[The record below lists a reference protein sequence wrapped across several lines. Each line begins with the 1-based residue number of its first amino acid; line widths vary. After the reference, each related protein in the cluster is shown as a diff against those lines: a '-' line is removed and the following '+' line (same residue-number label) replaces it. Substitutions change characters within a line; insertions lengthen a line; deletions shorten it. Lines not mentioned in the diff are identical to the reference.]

1 MPNLYR
7 NLDGDVR
14 RPSTPVPLLLADG
27 SAAEGIWAGSA
38 TEEKLDRWLR
48 KAGNQLAQSE
58 PVAAVASKADD
69 NGELIWGDAPEG
81 ARLFFVLEAAPP
93 GKNYRLAKMVTTAA
107 TPAQAAYFRHDR
119 SALFG
124 TLQPDGTIRKIPP
137 PEPPPPKGPAQGE
150 LF

>member
-7 NLDGDVR
+7 TLDGDER
-14 RPSTPVPLLLADG
+14 RPSAPVPLSMADG
-27 SAAEGIWAGSA
+27 SVAEGIWAGSA

-58 PVAAVASKADD
+58 PVAAIASKADD
-69 NGELIWGDAPEG
+69 DGEMIWGDAPIG
-81 ARLFFVLEAAPP
+81 ACLIFVLEASPP

-107 TPAQAAYFRHDR
+107 NPPQTAYFRHER

-124 TLQPDGTIRKIPP
+124 TLQPDGRIRKIPP
-137 PEPPPPKGPAQGE
+137 LTPPPPKGPAQGE